1 MKSIVGRKMG
11 MTQVFAKDGTMYPVT
26 VVEVLPNVVLQVKT
40 METDGYNA
48 IKVGYEDKKAS
59 RCNKAELGQFYKKE
73 INPETKEV
81 VSKEEICTP
90 KYEVKEIHNDEIA
103 YKVGDE
109 IKVDIFAAGDVVD
122 VIGTSKGRGF
132 LGAVQRYGYKIGPKG
147 HGSGYHRGSGS
158 FATNGRTN
166 NRVHPGKKSAGHEG
180 NERVT
185 IQNLTIVSVDAE
197 HNAILVKGAVPGPK
211 KSIVVLKSAAKASL
225 VKPNIKELVNYS
237 APKAE

>member
-11 MTQVFAKDGTMYPVT
+11 MTQVFAQDGTMYPVT
-26 VVEVLPNVVLQVKT
+26 VIEVLPNVVTQIKT
-40 METDGYNA
+40 VEKDGYNA
-48 IKVGYEDKKAS
+48 VQVGYEDKKES
-59 RCNKAELGQFYKKE
+59 RCTKPELGQFK
-73 INPETKEV
+73 NAN
-81 VSKEEICTP
+81 CTP
-90 KYEVKEIHNDEIA
+90 KYVLKELVTDAE

-109 IKVDIFAAGDVVD
+109 IKCDIFAKNDVIDVV
-122 VIGTSKGRGF
+122 GTSKGRGF

-197 HNAILVKGAVPGPK
+197 NNAILVKGAVPGPK
-211 KSIVVLKSAAKASL
+211 KSIVVLKSACKASL
-225 VKPNIKELVNYS
+225 VKPNVKDLVNYS
-237 APKAE
+237 ATKAE

>member
-11 MTQVFAKDGTMYPVT
+11 MTQVFAQDGTMYPVT
-26 VVEVLPNVVLQVKT
+26 VIEVLPNVVTQIKT
-40 METDGYNA
+40 EEKDGYKA
-48 IKVGYEDKKAS
+48 VQVGYEDKKET
-59 RCNKAELGQFYKKE
+59 RCNKADLGQFKAAG
-73 INPETKEV
+73 
-81 VSKEEICTP
+81 CTP
-90 KYEVKEIHNDEIA
+90 KYVLKELDLDLDC
-103 YKVGDE
+103 KVGDE
-109 IKVDIFAAGDVVD
+109 IKCDIFSSGDVVD

-132 LGAVQRYGYKIGPKG
+132 LGAIQRYGYTIGPKG

-185 IQNLTIVSVDAE
+185 IQNLTVVSVDPE
-197 HNAILVKGAVPGPK
+197 NNAILVKGAVPGPK
-211 KSIVVLKSAAKASL
+211 KSIVVLRTAVKGSL
-225 VKPNIKELVNYS
+225 VKAEVKELVNYS

>member
-11 MTQVFAKDGTMYPVT
+11 MTQVFAQDGTMYTVT
-26 VVEVLPNVVLQVKT
+26 VIEVLPNVVTQVKT
-40 METDGYNA
+40 MEKDGYNA
-48 IKVGYEDKKAS
+48 IQVGYEDKKEV
-59 RCNKAELGQFYKKE
+59 RCTKPELGQFKKANCSPKYVLKE
-73 INPETKEV
+73 IATDTQYN
-81 VSKEEICTP
+81 
-90 KYEVKEIHNDEIA
+90 
-103 YKVGDE
+103 VGDE
-109 IKVDIFAAGDVVD
+109 IKCDIFAANDVIDVV
-122 VIGTSKGRGF
+122 GTSKGRGF
-132 LGAVQRYGYKIGPKG
+132 LGAIQRYGYTIGPKG

-185 IQNLTIVSVDAE
+185 IQNLTIVSVDVE

-237 APKAE
+237 TPKAE

>member
-11 MTQVFAKDGTMYPVT
+11 MTQVFAQDGTMYPVT
-26 VVEVLPNVVLQVKT
+26 VIEVLPNVVTQVKT
-40 METDGYNA
+40 MEKDGYNA
-48 IKVGYEDKKAS
+48 IQVGYEDKKEV
-59 RCNKAELGQFYKKE
+59 RCTKPELGQFKKANCSPKYVLKE
-73 INPETKEV
+73 IATDTQYN
-81 VSKEEICTP
+81 
-90 KYEVKEIHNDEIA
+90 
-103 YKVGDE
+103 VGDE
-109 IKVDIFAAGDVVD
+109 IKCDIFAANDVIDVV
-122 VIGTSKGRGF
+122 GTSKGRGF
-132 LGAVQRYGYKIGPKG
+132 LGAIQRYGYKIGPKG

>member
-11 MTQVFAKDGTMYPVT
+11 MTQVFAQDGTMYPVT
-26 VVEVLPNVVLQVKT
+26 VIEVLPNTVLQVKT
-40 METDGYNA
+40 EEKDGYNA
-48 IKVGYEDKKAS
+48 VKVGYEDKKEK
-59 RCNKAELGQFYKKE
+59 RCTKVELGQFKAAQC
-73 INPETKEV
+73 
-81 VSKEEICTP
+81 SP
-90 KYEVKEIHNDEIA
+90 KYVLKELVNDEA
-103 YKVGDE
+103 TYAVGDE
-109 IKVDIFAAGDVVD
+109 IKLDIFKAGDVID

-132 LGAVQRYGYKIGPKG
+132 LGAIQRYGYHIGPKG

-185 IQNLTIVSVDAE
+185 IQNLTVVAVKPE
-197 HNAILVKGAVPGPK
+197 LNAILVKGAVPGPK
-211 KSIVVLKSAAKASL
+211 KSIVVLKTAAKGYE
-225 VKPNIKELVNYS
+225 VKPEVKELVDYS

>member
-11 MTQVFAKDGTMYPVT
+11 MTQVFAQDGTMYPVT
-26 VVEVLPNVVLQVKT
+26 VVEVLPNVVTQVKT
-40 METDGYNA
+40 LEKDGYNA
-48 IKVGYEDKKAS
+48 IQVGYEDKKEV
-59 RCNKAELGQFYKKE
+59 RCNKAELGQFKAAG
-73 INPETKEV
+73 
-81 VSKEEICTP
+81 CTP
-90 KYEVKEIHNDEIA
+90 KYVLKELQFSTAD

-109 IKVDIFAAGDVVD
+109 IKLDIFGAGDVVD

-132 LGAVQRYGYKIGPKG
+132 LGAVQRYGYAIGPKG

-185 IQNLTIVSVDAE
+185 IQNLTIVAVDTE
-197 HNAILVKGAVPGPK
+197 NNAILVKGAIPGPK
-211 KSIVVLKSAAKASL
+211 KSIVVLRTSVKCGEAKNE
-225 VKPNIKELVNYS
+225 VKELVNYS